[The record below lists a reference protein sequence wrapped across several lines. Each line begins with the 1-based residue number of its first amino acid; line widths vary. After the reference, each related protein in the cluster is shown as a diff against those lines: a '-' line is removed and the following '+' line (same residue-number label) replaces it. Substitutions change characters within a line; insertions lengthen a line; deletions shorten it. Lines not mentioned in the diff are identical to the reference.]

1 MLAVVLAGF
10 AGLVAGAGI
19 VWLACGREVRR
30 MARFLRERDV
40 HSNARLTVEAPGRS
54 FAELASAVNGQLD
67 AAQEERVAA
76 RRQQQEFQRD
86 LASLSHDIRTPLMG
100 AKGYLRLAQDVG
112 AGFEGVAEA
121 AGPHVEDAEGPAEAE
136 RAAGPRAEDA
146 EAARLR
152 RLAAA
157 EARLDDMRALLDQ
170 LFAYAQANDPDLA
183 LDLRPVRVLPVLA
196 DVLVGQYPAFER
208 QGWEPRVDFQDEAL
222 LVDADPEALAR
233 IFENLVVNALR
244 HGVSAP
250 TIEQRGGA
258 VTFANEVSDPAALD
272 VERLFERFYR
282 ADASRTSPGSGLGL
296 AVAAS
301 LAEAMGMRLDARL
314 EGATLRMGLELW
326 GC

>member
-121 AGPHVEDAEGPAEAE
+121 AGPHVEDAEGTAEAE

-157 EARLDDMRALLDQ
+157 
-170 LFAYAQANDPDLA
+170 
-183 LDLRPVRVLPVLA
+183 
-196 DVLVGQYPAFER
+196 
-208 QGWEPRVDFQDEAL
+208 
-222 LVDADPEALAR
+222 
-233 IFENLVVNALR
+233 
-244 HGVSAP
+244 
-250 TIEQRGGA
+250 
-258 VTFANEVSDPAALD
+258 
-272 VERLFERFYR
+272 
-282 ADASRTSPGSGLGL
+282 
-296 AVAAS
+296 
-301 LAEAMGMRLDARL
+301 
-314 EGATLRMGLELW
+314 
-326 GC
+326 